1 MEVKGPG
8 WESELRPEERARGRQ
23 QMGKNVDL
31 EVRAVDS
38 IRPMLYAI
46 DKSVPKFVHERCNL
60 VAIVDDLFI
69 SPTGLPSD
77 WLEAAV
83 QSHLQTKEHQ
93 TVGGVFLLKPELSS
107 GPIDDLY
114 RFVPNLKAAR
124 PLPAVVLE
132 GWIASNSNCQGPPSA
147 DPSSIPCD

>member
-132 GWIASNSNCQGPPSA
+132 GWIAS
-147 DPSSIPCD
+147 D